1 MKDKIIFATTNLRKL
16 EDLKEL
22 IKNKNLSFDVITMK
36 DIGWDRGEIEEDGST
51 IEENSMIKA
60 KAIQE
65 FCKEK
70 NISLPIIADDAGLF
84 VRALGGE
91 PGVKTARY
99 ADEELK
105 LNPELPKY
113 ECVNKLLRK
122 LKNTDDRYAEYQC
135 AITCILPSG
144 KILTQKG
151 KTAGKIAEE
160 MDTNIK
166 KPYFYTVFIPEG
178 KTNTM
183 SQLSYKEI
191 QDTYRLKTLAQI
203 FMRIQRELEER

>member
-1 MKDKIIFATTNLRKL
+1 MKDKIIFATTNPRKL

-60 KAIQE
+60 KAVQE

-84 VRALGGE
+84 VRALDGE
-91 PGVKTARY
+91 PGVKTA
-99 ADEELK
+99 
-105 LNPELPKY
+105 
-113 ECVNKLLRK
+113 
-122 LKNTDDRYAEYQC
+122 RYAEYQC

-191 QDTYRLKTLAQI
+191 QDTYRLKALAQI

>member
-1 MKDKIIFATTNLRKL
+1 MKDKIIFATTNPRKL

-60 KAIQE
+60 KATQE

-84 VRALGGE
+84 VRALDGE

-191 QDTYRLKTLAQI
+191 QDTYRLKALAQI

>member
-1 MKDKIIFATTNLRKL
+1 MKDKIIFATTNPRKL

-60 KAIQE
+60 KATQE

-84 VRALGGE
+84 VRALDGE

-160 MDTNIK
+160 MNTNIK
-166 KPYFYTVFIPEG
+166 KPYFYTAFIPEG

-191 QDTYRLKTLAQI
+191 QDTYRLKALAQI